1 MKVEDLTF
9 ISADHVIREIRNMNV
24 KGGSPFGRA
33 AAWAFKLVSEQED
46 IQDKDVL
53 FQRYDD
59 VAKQMIDLKPTMAT
73 IYNTWYLVQ
82 KVLEQKQHEDI
93 ETLKHAVIELADRI
107 IDYSFEAVDKLA
119 GYGANLIQDGQTI
132 LMHSYSSTL
141 MGIFI
146 QAAQAG
152 RKFTVICTESRPLRE
167 SRVAVRLLQKLQV
180 PVIYITDAAVYE
192 FMPRADFIVMGADSL
207 CVNGDVANK
216 MGTAMI
222 SKLAKVCKKPVY
234 IASELYKLDL
244 RTAQGYPVML
254 ERRTE
259 KEIILP
265 DDFESLEGIDV
276 INQFFDLT
284 PARDVDSIICEFG
297 CIAPGAMIS
306 YWEKLECDLL
316 EC

>member
-9 ISADHVIREIRNMNV
+9 TSADHVIREIRNMNV

-82 KVLEQKQHEDI
+82 KVLEQKRHEDI

>member
-9 ISADHVIREIRNMNV
+9 TSADHVITEIRNMNV

-33 AAWAFKLVSEQED
+33 AAWAFKLVSEQEG
-46 IQDKDVL
+46 ITDKDTL
-53 FQRYDD
+53 LHRYEE
-59 VAKQMIDLKPTMAT
+59 VAKQMTDLKPTMAT

-82 KVLEQKQHEDI
+82 KVLAKQQQEDI
-93 ETLKHAVIELADRI
+93 ETIKHSVIQLADSI

-119 GYGANLIQDGQTI
+119 GYGAQLIQDGQTV

-146 QAAQAG
+146 KAAQAG

-167 SRVAVRLLQKLQV
+167 SRVAVRLLQKLHI

-244 RTAQGYPVML
+244 RTAQGYPVLL

-265 DDFESLEGIDV
+265 DDFESLEGIDI

-284 PARDVDSIICEFG
+284 PAREVDSIICEFG
-297 CIAPGAMIS
+297 CIAPGAMIG
-306 YWEKLECDLL
+306 YWEKLESRLL
-316 EC
+316 ED